1 MESTMRKTILA
12 GAAALALATLP
23 AFAQDAIAEAE
34 ITLTAE
40 QQAIYDAWAAE
51 ERTAYDLWPVE
62 QRTYYWTLTADQQ
75 KAYRYLTEDQ
85 RAQIDAMTPT
95 QRQAAWTSIARQM
108 AAGANNS
115 DTSVAARTGGP
126 VPAPAQSADAANARA
141 AVPRATTTVIDDG
154 DPATPAVIARNIPG
168 NLTPPPASALNKS
181 YPVCRGNVQ
190 DSCQNPGEGGA
201 PGPSRALQ
209 YWPGEPASETDVGG

>member
-1 MESTMRKTILA
+1 MESIMRKTILA

-23 AFAQDAIAEAE
+23 ALAQDAIAEAE
-34 ITLTAE
+34 ITLTDE
-40 QQAIYDAWAAE
+40 QQAAYDAWAAE
-51 ERTAYDLWPVE
+51 ERAAYDLWPAG
-62 QRTYYWTLTADQQ
+62 QRSYYWTLTADQQ

-85 RAQIDAMTPT
+85 RAQIDAMTPP

-126 VPAPAQSADAANARA
+126 APAPAQTARAANARA
-141 AVPRATTTVIDDG
+141 AVPPSSTTVIDDSN
-154 DPATPAVIARNIPG
+154 PQTPAVVARNIPG
-168 NLTPPPASALNKS
+168 NLTPPPASAMNKT
-181 YPVCRGNVQ
+181 YPVCRGNMQ
-190 DSCQNPGEGGA
+190 DGCQNPGEGGA
-201 PGPSRALQ
+201 PGKSRALP